1 MKFLYL
7 IFFLSFIPYTWAQ
20 EEDKHPLL
28 ADEFYGEI
36 GVFIPQKDIK
46 FGASGE
52 SEDSDVDFSE
62 TFDLNDNQA
71 TPFLN
76 LEWRWN
82 KKWRLTAEGFSVNNA
97 AKATLPSDITWD
109 GVTFEKGPAG
119 YSCAPVQYAVAV
131 WPNHSFPPLFA
142 GCP

>member
-20 EEDKHPLL
+20 EEDDKHPLL
-28 ADEFYGEI
+28 DGKFYGEV
-36 GVFIPQKDIK
+36 GVFFPQKDIE
-46 FGASGE
+46 FGASAE

-62 TFDLNDNQA
+62 TFDLNDNQV

-82 KKWRLTAEGFSVNNA
+82 KKWRLTVEGFGVNNA
-97 AKATLPSDITWD
+97 AKATLPEDIIFD
-109 GVTFEKGPAG
+109 GITFEKGSSVRAG
-119 YSCAPVQYAVAV
+119 IDLAVIRV
-131 WPNHSFPPLFA
+131 
-142 GCP
+142 